1 MFFARSITLESEE
14 ESILEAT
21 HLTTAIDDYSI
32 KDQNLQNKY
41 RPRSAMK
48 KKTGASLPRENF
60 ELYKN
65 IQRKKIDS
73 TLGLL

>member
-1 MFFARSITLESEE
+1 MFFARSITLESEG

-48 KKTGASLPRENF
+48 KKTGVSLPRENF

>member
-48 KKTGASLPRENF
+48 K
-60 ELYKN
+60 
-65 IQRKKIDS
+65 
-73 TLGLL
+73 